1 MRIELTTSS
10 MPWKRSSQLS
20 YGPVGTMILVADRRA
35 WKTSGG
41 PVAGFGAR
49 VGHRYHPGMSE
60 QTSAD
65 DQVPSYPDYDPQD
78 IEPRWQQHWR
88 DDRTYEVDNDDPRPP
103 YYVLC
108 MYPYPSG
115 AAHMGH
121 VRNYTFGDLL
131 TRYRTMRGDAVL
143 SPMGFDSF
151 GLPAENA
158 AIRTG
163 RHPRGFTDERIEQ
176 LRSSITRIGGVYDWR
191 REVRSHDPEYIRW
204 SQWIFLRFLEAGLA
218 YRKAAPVNWDPV
230 DQTVLANEQVLP
242 DGTAERS
249 GAVVEK
255 RDLEQW
261 YFRITDYAQQ
271 LLDDL
276 DGLDWP
282 DRVITQQRNWIGR
295 SEGAEF
301 AMTVVDAQ
309 GVAIV
314 DGEGELGF
322 RVFTTRPDTSYGMTF
337 CVLAPEH
344 PLVATITAAERRSD
358 VEAFV
363 ERARRTSEIDRL
375 STDRDLAG
383 RGCFTGAYALNPF
396 TGRPVPV
403 YLADYVLAT
412 YGTGAVMA
420 VPGED
425 QRDWEFAT
433 IFGLP
438 IVATVQRPDGW
449 DGEAYNGDGAHVNS
463 PAGAAAPG
471 APDLNG
477 MSVADAKDAAMR
489 WLAASGVGER
499 RVNFR
504 LRDWLLSRQRFWGC
518 PIPVVYCGDGD
529 GDGNCGIVAV
539 PEDQLPVLAP
549 DDVEFTPTG
558 QSPLLSHPG
567 FLHTTCPSCGG
578 PARRET
584 DTMDTFVDSSWYY
597 LRFCD
602 PWSAD
607 APFGQDAVRRWM
619 PVDQYIGGAE
629 HAVLHLMYARFFT
642 KALSDLGVAPTDLRE
657 PFQRLFTQGMIR
669 LDGAKMS
676 KSKGNLVAPEEIIDT
691 LGADALRLAHLQVK
705 PPEDDVDWEDVGL
718 EGCSKFLHRV
728 WRLAVPGSDLVEPA
742 RGGARGPADEEIVR
756 ATHRLIDDISS
767 SFDRWSYNV
776 AVARYMGFVNDL
788 YRYVQSDDGPHAATL
803 DDATDTLL
811 RLLAPACP
819 HITAE
824 LWALRHPSGDTA
836 AVELAAHI
844 HRSPWPV
851 ADASLLVADTVTLVV
866 QVNGKVRDR
875 IEVAADAD
883 EATCVTAAL
892 ASDKVGVHLGGQ
904 EPRKVVARPPKLV
917 NVVV

>member
-1 MRIELTTSS
+1 MSDQ
-10 MPWKRSSQLS
+10 P
-20 YGPVGTMILVADRRA
+20 PADRGA
-35 WKTSGG
+35 TDDG
-41 PVAGFGAR
+41 PPYA
-49 VGHRYHPGMSE
+49 
-60 QTSAD
+60 T
-65 DQVPSYPDYDPQD
+65 YDPQA
-78 IEPRWQQHWR
+78 IEPRWQEFWR
-88 DDRTYEVDNDDPRPP
+88 EDRTYEVDNDDPRDR

-158 AIRTG
+158 AIKTG
-163 RHPRGFTDERIEQ
+163 RHPREFTDERIEQ

-204 SQWIFLRFLEAGLA
+204 TQWIFLQFLDAGLV

-230 DQTVLANEQVLP
+230 DQTVLANEQVLA

-249 GAVVEK
+249 GALVEK

-276 DGLDWP
+276 DTVDWP
-282 DRVITQQRNWIGR
+282 ERVVVQQRNWIGR
-295 SEGAEF
+295 SEGVEF
-301 AMTVVDAQ
+301 AMD
-309 GVAIV
+309 IV
-314 DGEGELGF
+314 ERDGEPVIGSDGEPLGF
-322 RVFTTRPDTSYGMTF
+322 RVFTTRPDTGFGMTF

-344 PLVATITAAERRSD
+344 PLVGTITAPDRRD
-358 VEAFV
+358 EVQRFI
-363 ERARRTSEIDRL
+363 ERARRTSEIDRM
-375 STDRDLAG
+375 STERDLAE
-383 RGCFTGAYALNPF
+383 RGCFTGAFARNPF
-396 TGRPVPV
+396 TGRAVPV

-433 IFGLP
+433 AYGLE
-438 IVATVQRPDGW
+438 IIQTVARPAGW
-449 DGEAYNGDGAHVNS
+449 EGEAYDGDGAHVNS
-463 PAGAAAPG
+463 PAADSVEGGRVEG
-471 APDLNG
+471 APVLNG
-477 MSVADAKDAAMR
+477 LSVPAAKEAAIE
-489 WLAASGVGER
+489 WLSSSGIGER

-518 PIPVVYCGDGD
+518 PIPIVYCDD
-529 GDGNCGIVAV
+529 CGIVAL

-549 DDVEFTPTG
+549 DDVEFKPTG
-558 QSPLLSHPG
+558 QSPLQFHEG
-567 FLHTTCPSCGG
+567 FLNTTCPTCGG

-607 APFGQDAVRRWM
+607 LPFRRDAVEAWM

-642 KALSDLGVAPTDLRE
+642 KALSDLGLVPAELRE
-657 PFQRLFTQGMIR
+657 PFRRLFTQGMIR
-669 LDGAKMS
+669 LEGAKMS

-691 LGADALRLAHLQVK
+691 LGADTLRLAHLQVK

-718 EGCSKFLHRV
+718 DGCSKFLHRL
-728 WRLAVPGSDLVEPA
+728 WRLAVPGSDLAVGL
-742 RGGARGPADEEIVR
+742 RGGERSAADVQIDR
-756 ATHRLIDDISS
+756 ATHRLVADITD

-776 AVARYMGFVNDL
+776 AVSRYMAFVNDL
-788 YRYVQSDDGPHAATL
+788 YRYVQADGGAHAATL
-803 DDATDTLL
+803 ADAVDTLL

-819 HITAE
+819 HVTAE
-824 LWALRHPSGDTA
+824 LWSRRRQEALRAAGPGADQGDP
-836 AVELAAHI
+836 AVPLHI

-851 ADASLLVADTVTLVV
+851 ADPAMLVEDAVTMVV

-875 IEVAADAD
+875 VEVAADAD
-883 EATCVTAAL
+883 ESTCIAAAM
-892 ASDKVGVHLGGQ
+892 ASEKVRAQLGAG
-904 EPRKVVARPPKLV
+904 EPRKVIVRPPKLV
-917 NVVV
+917 NIVV

>member
-1 MRIELTTSS
+1 
-10 MPWKRSSQLS
+10 
-20 YGPVGTMILVADRRA
+20 
-35 WKTSGG
+35 
-41 PVAGFGAR
+41 
-49 VGHRYHPGMSE
+49 MSE
-60 QTSAD
+60 TSTASAD
-65 DQVPSYPDYDPQD
+65 ELFEPYEPQAL
-78 IEPRWQQHWR
+78 EPRWQTYWH
-88 DDRTYEVDNDDPRPP
+88 DRGTYQVDNDDPRSR

-158 AIRTG
+158 AIKTG
-163 RHPRGFTDERIEQ
+163 RHPREFTDERIEQ

-191 REVRSHDPEYIRW
+191 REVKSHDPDYIRW
-204 SQWIFLRFLEAGLA
+204 TQWIFLTFLDNGLA

-249 GAVVEK
+249 GALVEK

-276 DGLDWP
+276 EVVDWP
-282 DRVITQQRNWIGR
+282 DRVVTQQRNWIGR

-301 AMTVVDAQ
+301 AMAVVEADGTPVAGHE
-309 GVAIV
+309 GVPL
-314 DGEGELGF
+314 DF
-322 RVFTTRPDTSYGMTF
+322 RVFTTRPDTAFGMTF

-344 PLVATITAAERRSD
+344 PLVPTITTEDRRAD
-358 VEAFV
+358 VEAFITV
-363 ERARRTSEIDRL
+363 ARSTSEIDRL
-375 STDRDLAG
+375 STERSLAE
-383 RGCFTGAYALNPF
+383 RGCFTGAYAQNPY
-396 TGRPVPV
+396 TGQPVPV

-425 QRDWEFAT
+425 QRDWDFAT
-433 IFGLP
+433 VFGLP
-438 IVATVQRPDGW
+438 IIETVQRPEGW
-449 DGEAYNGDGAHVNS
+449 DGLAFNGDGPHVNS
-463 PAGAAAPG
+463 PAAGVTAVG
-471 APDLNG
+471 GLDLNG
-477 MSVADAKDAAMR
+477 LDIAAAKAAAMD
-489 WLAASGVGER
+489 WLEAQGLGER
-499 RVNFR
+499 KVNFR

-518 PIPVVYCGDGD
+518 PIPVVYCGDGSAD
-529 GDGNCGIVAV
+529 GGEGGCGIVPV
-539 PEDQLPVLAP
+539 PMDQLPVLAP

-558 QSPLLSHPG
+558 QSPLLSHEG
-567 FLHTTCPSCGG
+567 FLHTTCPDCGG

-597 LRFCD
+597 LRFTD
-602 PWSAD
+602 PWSQD
-607 APFGQDAVRRWM
+607 APFRKEQVAQWM

-642 KALSDLGVAPTDLRE
+642 KALSDLGVAPPELRE
-657 PFQRLFTQGMIR
+657 PFRRLFTQGMIR

-691 LGADALRLAHLQVK
+691 LGADALRLSHLAVK
-705 PPEDDVDWEDVGL
+705 PPEEDVDWEDVGL
-718 EGCSKFLHRV
+718 EGCHRFLLRL
-728 WRLAVPGSDLVEPA
+728 WRLAVPDSDLTTEL
-742 RGGARGPADEEIVR
+742 RTGAPVAADAAIIR
-756 ATHRLIDDISS
+756 ATHVLIDDITGD
-767 SFDRWSYNV
+767 FDRWSYNV
-776 AVARYMGFVNDL
+776 AVAKYMSFVNDL
-788 YRYVQSDDGPHAATL
+788 YRYVQSPDGAHGPTLAAAVDTTL
-803 DDATDTLL
+803 Q
-811 RLLAPACP
+811 LLAPACP

-824 LWALRHPSGDTA
+824 LWSRRHEPEPDGSP
-836 AVELAAHI
+836 AHV
-844 HRSPWPV
+844 HTTPWPV
-851 ADASLLVADTVTLVV
+851 ADPALLVEDSATLIV

-883 EATCVTAAL
+883 EATCIAAAL
-892 ASDKVGVHLGGQ
+892 ASEKVRAQLDGA
-904 EPRKVVARPPKLV
+904 EPRKVIARPPKLV
-917 NVVV
+917 NIVV